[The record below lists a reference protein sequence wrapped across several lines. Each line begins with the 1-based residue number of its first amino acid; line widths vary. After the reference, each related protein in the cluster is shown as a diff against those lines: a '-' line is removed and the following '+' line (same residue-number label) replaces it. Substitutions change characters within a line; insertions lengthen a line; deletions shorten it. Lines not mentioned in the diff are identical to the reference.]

1 MPTEPVSACHAASD
15 GRIWSSQDS
24 GTRER
29 LRRRVVTI
37 PGVLLGFVLFVIL
50 ALPALLVGGLAKM
63 ADN

>member
-1 MPTEPVSACHAASD
+1 MVGF
-15 GRIWSSQDS
+15 GRQQNS

-50 ALPALLVGGLAKM
+50 ALPALLIGGLARYCA
-63 ADN
+63 ADENGRQ